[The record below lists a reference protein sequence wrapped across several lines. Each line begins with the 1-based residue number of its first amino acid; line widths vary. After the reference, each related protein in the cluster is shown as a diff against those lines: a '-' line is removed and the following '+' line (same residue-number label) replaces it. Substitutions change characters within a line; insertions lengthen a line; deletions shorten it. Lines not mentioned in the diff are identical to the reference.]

1 VNITIET
8 GRYQGTLLQD
18 RKCERCCSGEV
29 EDEYHFLFHCNKLEN
44 DRNLLLKE
52 ITKSCP
58 NFKRLNSKDKLVWL
72 MNTEEKS
79 VLTTIATFILKN
91 MK

>member
-1 VNITIET
+1 M
-8 GRYQGTLLQD
+8 
-18 RKCERCCSGEV
+18 

-44 DRNLLLKE
+44 ERNPLLKE
-52 ITKSCP
+52 IAKTCP

-79 VLTTIATFILKN
+79 VLTTIATFILNIFKQN
-91 MK
+91 N

>member
-1 VNITIET
+1 
-8 GRYQGTLLQD
+8 
-18 RKCERCCSGEV
+18 V

-44 DRNLLLKE
+44 DINLLLKE
-52 ITKSCP
+52 IAKSCP

-79 VLTTIATFILKN
+79 VLMLKVLLYADLLVFRAKKRA
-91 MK
+91 MLFHVL

>member
-1 VNITIET
+1 MCKD
-8 GRYQGTLLQD
+8 LLSILHSF
-18 RKCERCCSGEV
+18 REKT
-29 EDEYHFLFHCNKLEN
+29 F
-44 DRNLLLKE
+44 
-52 ITKSCP
+52 CP
-58 NFKRLNSKDKLVWL
+58 IKRLNSKDKLVWL